1 MKVIQMEMPL
11 EEEIKLFEK
20 TVVRKGLSTSTDTQ
34 GDEEAAMMRRAVPPT
49 VRKDKAEVGA

>member
-1 MKVIQMEMPL
+1 MIEIPL
-11 EEEIKLFEK
+11 DEEIKLLEE
-20 TVVRKGLSTSTDTQ
+20 TVVRKDLSTSTDTQ

>member
-34 GDEEAAMMRRAVPPT
+34 GDEEAAMMMRAVPPT

>member
-1 MKVIQMEMPL
+1 MKVIQTEMPL

-20 TVVRKGLSTSTDTQ
+20 TVVRKDLSTSTDTQ
-34 GDEEAAMMRRAVPPT
+34 GEEEAAMMRAAPPT